1 MRAKKMRQDGGAEFI
16 SAGLDC
22 KLMCETD
29 VKHPESPIINVVVE
43 MHHIFLY
50 NAFSIHRYGNHIN
63 P

>member
-1 MRAKKMRQDGGAEFI
+1 MAMLNFI

-43 MHHIFLY
+43 MHYIFLY